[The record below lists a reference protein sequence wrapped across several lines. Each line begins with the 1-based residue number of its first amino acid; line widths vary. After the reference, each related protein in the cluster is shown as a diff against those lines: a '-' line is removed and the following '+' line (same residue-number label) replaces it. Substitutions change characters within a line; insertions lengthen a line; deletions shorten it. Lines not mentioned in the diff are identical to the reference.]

1 LYVVFP
7 ISTIWVGVCIEV
19 ECVDGLVISGTR
31 TVIDGCMRFEVYVKV
46 RNEMMAMKS
55 SVWGCCCVDEERNI

>member
-1 LYVVFP
+1 
-7 ISTIWVGVCIEV
+7 VGVCIEV

-55 SVWGCCCVDEERNI
+55 SVWVVVVWMKKETFEM

>member
-1 LYVVFP
+1 M
-7 ISTIWVGVCIEV
+7 GVCIEV

-55 SVWGCCCVDEERNI
+55 SVWVVVVWMKKETFEM

>member
-1 LYVVFP
+1 M
-7 ISTIWVGVCIEV
+7 
-19 ECVDGLVISGTR
+19 DGLVISGTR

-55 SVWGCCCVDEERNI
+55 SVWVVVVWMKKETFEM